1 MNLFGLDGKRALI
14 TGGGI
19 GIGLGIAKGF
29 AQVGADVVL
38 VARSQT
44 ELDEAAAAIRAAGH
58 DVATSSFDLL
68 ETDAIAGWYEQLVR
82 DSGPFD
88 ILVNDAG
95 MVEHGPAEQM
105 PLADFERVLRLNL
118 VACFA
123 LAQAFARER
132 IAANAPGKIINVASV
147 AGLEVS
153 RYPAAPYPASKGAL
167 IQLTKDLA
175 NEWAPKGIH
184 VNALAPGWVRTPMT
198 KPAVDD
204 PAFNDWLRQRV
215 PLGRWGEP
223 EDMVGPALLLAT
235 AAGDFLTGSVLVADA
250 GLTAV
255 M

>member
-1 MNLFGLDGKRALI
+1 MNLFRLDGKRAII
-14 TGGGI
+14 TGGSVGI
-19 GIGLGIAKGF
+19 GRGIAKGF
-29 AQVGADVVL
+29 AQAGADVVL
-38 VARSQT
+38 VARTQA
-44 ELDEAAAAIRAAGH
+44 ELDEAADDVRAAGH
-58 DVATSSFDLL
+58 AVTTSTFDLL

-82 DSGPFD
+82 DTGPFD

-105 PLADFERVLRLNL
+105 LLADFERVLRLNL

-167 IQLTKDLA
+167 NQLTKDLA
-175 NEWAPKGIH
+175 NEWAAKGIH

-204 PAFNDWLRQRV
+204 PGFNDWLRQRV

-223 EDMVGPALLLAT
+223 EDMIGPALLLASP
-235 AAGDFLTGSVLVADA
+235 AGDFVTGSVLVADA

>member
-1 MNLFGLDGKRALI
+1 MNLFRLDGKRAII
-14 TGGGI
+14 TGGSAGI
-19 GIGLGIAKGF
+19 GRGIAKGF
-29 AQVGADVVL
+29 AEAGADVLL
-38 VARSQT
+38 VARTQT
-44 ELDEAAAAIRAAGH
+44 ELDEAADDVRAAGH
-58 DVATSSFDLL
+58 AVTTSTFDLL
-68 ETDAIAGWYEQLVR
+68 ETGAIAGWYEKLVH
-82 DSGPFD
+82 DGGPFD

-175 NEWAPKGIH
+175 NEWAPRGIH

-223 EDMVGPALLLAT
+223 EDMIGPALLLAS
-235 AAGDFLTGSVLVADA
+235 AAGDFLTGSVLVADG